1 MLTYDLIANIYPAAF
16 AASRGITHRHD
27 EGTNRAH
34 RSRLNSSKKHHHRSG
49 DPHLRHSYKNK
60 SQAHHLTLDTS
71 DTPSY
76 TSCIESGF
84 VQRLNPIYDPG
95 NNNDSDLIDLNQLK
109 IVTENS
115 VAVPISAYPTSF
127 IQWPVDGSTKNKRI
141 AEVKK
146 QVKLLGNLI
155 KMTVGG
161 TQQDETLS
169 DDKTPTNPPPFS
181 AQVDMSRIPAQTLA
195 QTVDEINQPKWE
207 DIKAHLQADRMK
219 EAKSI
224 IRDTDWSLSSPVRE
238 DLWRELCRHHSTE
251 KTFGDFYYWD
261 TIKQMYGT
269 TELSECQVQLPSC
282 IDLNYM
288 ISQSLSPRG
297 VTACERVLSVVAF
310 SNPAITYAPSLYA
323 LCALLLHYMDEPD
336 AYNCMSTLAS
346 GAQNKFI
353 TQTKVASEATWRA
366 AIILCR
372 KHIRSFS
379 TLAKF
384 GVTEEQIEEAFQN
397 WIWWILAALPLTH
410 VVRVIDCFLL
420 EGAKVLLRVSLAI
433 FHLFV
438 KTATRDSTVAASL
451 PTRGLKEAIMR
462 FCQNIQVPP
471 QKLLKTAFAIRGFRK
486 TEINKVIV
494 QTEMYLKSQRCVV
507 GSGSSTNVPD
517 TDGLTRAM
525 SLEGLPTSES
535 QTNIKMMS
543 HTLTI
548 KEGSRSPAPRA
559 RSMGHYPI
567 QNIKSM
573 IFNKQELLTLWSWL
587 PARMTMHQ
595 PTLIY
600 TTEEH
605 GCSLTTFFQRVE
617 KHEPTLLCIRTTN
630 DHVFGAYCSTS
641 WAQRNVKDEYGN
653 RQTYFG
659 TGESFLFSLR
669 PEVVKYQW
677 VGISK
682 QQEDAAIS
690 SVKHSSELFMHG
702 DNNMITIGGGNG
714 NGIMLDQELRFGKT
728 ETCETFANPPL
739 TPEGDFEVKVIEVYS
754 LLNDM

>member
-1 MLTYDLIANIYPAAF
+1 MAF
-16 AASRGITHRHD
+16 VMTCATHGITHRHD
-27 EGTNRAH
+27 EGPNHAH
-34 RSRLNSSKKHHHRSG
+34 RSRLNSSKKHQLRSG
-49 DPHLRHSYKNK
+49 GQHLRLSHKNK
-60 SQAHHLTLDTS
+60 SQQHHLTLDTS

-109 IVTENS
+109 IVTEKA
-115 VAVPISAYPTSF
+115 VAVPIKAYPTSL

-161 TQQDETLS
+161 SQQDETLS

-181 AQVDMSRIPAQTLA
+181 AQVDMSRIPAKTLA
-195 QTVDEINQPKWE
+195 QTAGEATQPKWE
-207 DIKAHLQADRMK
+207 DIKGHLQAGRMK
-219 EAKSI
+219 EAKTI
-224 IRDTDWSLSSPVRE
+224 IRETDWSLSSPVRE

-269 TELSECQVQLPSC
+269 TELSECQVQLPAC
-282 IDLNYM
+282 IDVNYM
-288 ISQSLSPRG
+288 ISQALSPRG

-366 AIILCR
+366 ALTLCR

-384 GVTEEQIEEAFQN
+384 GVTQEQIEEAFQN
-397 WIWWILAALPLTH
+397 WIWWILASLPLTH

-451 PTRGLKEAIMR
+451 PTRGLKEAIVR

-471 QKLLKTAFAIRGFRK
+471 QKLLKAAFGIRGFRK

-507 GSGSSTNVPD
+507 GSGSSSNVPEA
-517 TDGLTRAM
+517 DGLTRAI

-548 KEGSRSPAPRA
+548 K
-559 RSMGHYPI
+559 
-567 QNIKSM
+567 
-573 IFNKQELLTLWSWL
+573 ELLTLWSWL

-605 GCSLTTFFQRVE
+605 GCSLTTFFQRVD
-617 KHEPTLLCIRTTN
+617 KHEPTLLCIRTVN

-659 TGESFLFSLR
+659 TGESFLFTLR
-669 PEVVKYQW
+669 PDVNKYQW

-682 QQEDAAIS
+682 QQEDAGIS
-690 SVKHSSELFMHG
+690 SLKHSSELFMHG
-702 DNNMITIGGGNG
+702 DSNMITIGGGNG

-728 ETCETFANPPL
+728 ESCETFDNPPL
-739 TPEGDFEVKVIEVYS
+739 TSVGDFEVKVIEVYS